1 MMKILKVIIP
11 LLLIILLLAFLSG
24 YRFTALSAAKSHAF
38 LTKDAELMD
47 QYEIGSTDVFLF
59 KSDVEQEYR
68 TVLTQ
73 KSGVFFSSRASMYIP
88 YSTDEIQTVGGASFN
103 YEKDAGSFISVV
115 SNDEEVAYIE
125 VGVEPNI
132 ERKEIKKGERIS
144 FLFPF
149 SEQIDFLNPTA
160 YDKDGNELYY
170 HGYPR
175 DTNVFKHEEFKW
187 HKTGEQ

>member
-1 MMKILKVIIP
+1 
-11 LLLIILLLAFLSG
+11 
-24 YRFTALSAAKSHAF
+24 
-38 LTKDAELMD
+38 
-47 QYEIGSTDVFLF
+47 
-59 KSDVEQEYR
+59 
-68 TVLTQ
+68 
-73 KSGVFFSSRASMYIP
+73 MYIP